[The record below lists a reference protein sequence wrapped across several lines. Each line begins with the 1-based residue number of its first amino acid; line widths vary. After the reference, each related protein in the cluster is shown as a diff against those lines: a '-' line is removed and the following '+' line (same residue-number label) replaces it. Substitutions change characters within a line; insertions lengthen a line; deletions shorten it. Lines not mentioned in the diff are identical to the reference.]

1 MWRDVKNIFPSII
14 TIKQALNGENTRA
27 QECEYCDAFLLL
39 ISRTFNTFTLHYIAI
54 DKDL

>member
-39 ISRTFNTFTLHYIAI
+39 ISRTFNTFTLHYIAM